1 MADTTLAS
9 TAVAVLDELFPDK
22 VHGVDAGRRYHR
34 IWKESHGQKM
44 VDFFIE
50 PATGGIFKAAGWKA
64 PANGVRFTVEST
76 EELEEL
82 LRTHADPYGGWLYV
96 R

>member
-9 TAVAVLDELFPDK
+9 TAVAVLDELFPDAT
-22 VHGVDAGRRYHR
+22 HGFDAGRRYHR
-34 IWKESHGQKM
+34 IWKESHGQQM

-50 PATGGIFKAAGWKA
+50 PETGGIYKAAGWKK
-64 PANGVRFTVEST
+64 PADKVRFTVEST

-82 LRTHADPYGGWLYV
+82 LRTHADAYGSWLYV